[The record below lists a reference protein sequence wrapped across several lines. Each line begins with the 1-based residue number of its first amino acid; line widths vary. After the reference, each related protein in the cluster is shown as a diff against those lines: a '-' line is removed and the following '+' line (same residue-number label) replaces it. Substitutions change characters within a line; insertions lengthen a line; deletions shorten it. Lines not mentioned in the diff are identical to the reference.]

1 MHIFQKQILQYLN
14 IYAPD
19 FNFLPIQL
27 CYITFFNDMFLLVT
41 DEHIP
46 KILAAAQTLCGMATN
61 PFIRNPDGI
70 IRWPKKPSQ
79 KAMKARKL
87 KSVEKPEEVYGSSIA
102 VSGSD
107 KLTRRSMDRM
117 LMLPPKK
124 PKLSL
129 SDDRKDFNNFSSFRK
144 GPISWSTPRSSRS
157 LPSKSGKESIGSIR
171 HSTSDVAKHS
181 YMMPPPSRV
190 LEKASNKREKP
201 RKLLTMEWNRG
212 KDRPD

>member
-1 MHIFQKQILQYLN
+1 MLYH
-14 IYAPD
+14 
-19 FNFLPIQL
+19 
-27 CYITFFNDMFLLVT
+27 FFNDMFLLVT
-41 DEHIP
+41 DEHNP

-107 KLTRRSMDRM
+107 NLTRRSMDRM